1 MGAPA
6 DLIACGD
13 PISLGVFLARE
24 GLQVAFACLIDLIDN
39 PGPLS
44 SHPSTLSKPAFVS
57 TWQHLGT
64 AM

>member
-1 MGAPA
+1 
-6 DLIACGD
+6 
-13 PISLGVFLARE
+13 
-24 GLQVAFACLIDLIDN
+24 VAFACLIDVIDN

-44 SHPSTLSKPAFVS
+44 SYPSTLSKPAFVS